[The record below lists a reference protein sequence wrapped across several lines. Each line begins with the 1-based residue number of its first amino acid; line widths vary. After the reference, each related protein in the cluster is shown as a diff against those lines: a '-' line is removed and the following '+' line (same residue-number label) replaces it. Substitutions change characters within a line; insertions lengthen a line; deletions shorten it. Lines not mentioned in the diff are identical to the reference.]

1 MEVLRYYIHFDDYK
15 NVILVSKT
23 WRDYL
28 VDSKGAMMLARIM
41 FKEGY
46 LCKNDL
52 EFIKNIKGRC
62 LINMLIESLEFRRR
76 GEYFELFLKKYKYP
90 MTHFKAIIINKR
102 PNLRYINLMG
112 H

>member
-15 NVILVSKT
+15 NAILVSKT

-41 FKEGY
+41 SKDGY

-52 EFIKNIKGRC
+52 EFIKSIKGRR
-62 LINMLIESLEFRRR
+62 LVNMLIESFEFSRR
-76 GEYFELFLKKYKYP
+76 GKHFELFLKKYKYP
-90 MTHFKAIIINKR
+90 MTYYTSIIINKR